1 MNRSAG
7 FKSKTITRQRIA
19 AYLGGV
25 EFARAYKKQKALPK
39 VQRQQKLPQ
48 QQDKLRVPVGVIPD
62 DLQAA
67 MGTRRSVLSLSG
79 YTIGKQ
85 KGAHPE
91 IKPADYALVQRI
103 VDGDL
108 VYRQSDTHRIGFAR
122 DDEGKLWQAA
132 WKRTQDDEEAL
143 LLNLHRTTERR
154 LDEAE
159 NRYGKPLKRR

>member
-1 MNRSAG
+1 MISLAG
-7 FKSKTITRQRIA
+7 FKSGTITRRRIA

-25 EFARAYKKQKALPK
+25 EFARAYKKQKALPRA
-39 VQRQQKLPQ
+39 QRKQKIPQ

-91 IKPADYALVQRI
+91 IEPADYAMVQRI
-103 VDGDL
+103 MDGDL
-108 VYRQSDTHRIGFAR
+108 VYRQSDTHRVGFAR
-122 DDEGKLWQAA
+122 DGEGRLWQTA
-132 WKRTQDDEEAL
+132 WKRTQDDGEVL
-143 LLNLHRTTERR
+143 LVSLHRSQDQR
-154 LDEAE
+154 LAAVAAK
-159 NRYGKPLKRR
+159 YGKPLKRR